1 MLASCM
7 TSMNAAQ
14 GFSLSYGMLLP
25 PLGFGIGKLVIRD
38 DINIALDSA
47 QVGQPG
53 LNRSK
58 SSTVITFL
66 MEQQIIFR

>member
-1 MLASCM
+1 MI
-7 TSMNAAQ
+7 
-14 GFSLSYGMLLP
+14 YPLLR
-25 PLGFGIGKLVIRD
+25 FGIGKFVIRD

-53 LNRSK
+53 LNWRK
-58 SSTVITFL
+58 SSTVIVFL